1 MKQLVFPFL
10 FLLASAG
17 GAERPNII
25 YILADDL
32 GYGDLGCYGQTTLRT
47 PALDRMASEGAR
59 FTRHYSGSTVC
70 APSRAV
76 LLTGRHT
83 GHVSVRGNGFA
94 RLTETTVA
102 DVLKANG
109 YRTAC
114 IGKWGVGHPPPL
126 DDPNQR
132 GFDHFY
138 GYVNMFHAHNF
149 YPSFL
154 VRNGVKE
161 PLRNVQMEAFKNAP
175 QEREGVGVAEVA
187 IDYAPELI
195 TQDALRFIRESRNEP
210 FFLYYAL
217 NIPHA
222 NNEGGKYDRGMEV
235 PDHGEFE
242 SMPWPKAE
250 KGFAAMMQRIDD
262 DMAKVLELL
271 EELGIDDR
279 TMVLFSSDN
288 GPHQEGRHHM
298 EFFNSNGEMRG
309 MKRDLYEGGVRVP
322 LLVRWPGKV
331 RPGRVIDQVTAFQDL
346 MPTVCDLVEDE
357 CPPTDG
363 VSMLPLLLGD
373 EDNNG
378 ERTLYWE
385 FGEKGGK
392 QAVLKGDWKLLRL
405 GMEDPT
411 YELYHVGRD
420 PSETNNLAKQY
431 PERVNALKRLLRSIP
446 DEKSAFKKLSATALF
461 GGPAS

>member
-1 MKQLVFPFL
+1 MKRLSLILLVAA
-10 FLLASAG
+10 ASVGAL
-17 GAERPNII
+17 AERPNII

-32 GYGDLGCYGQTTLRT
+32 GYGDLGCYGQTTLET
-47 PALDRMASEGAR
+47 PVIDRMAKEGVR

-76 LLTGRHT
+76 LLTGLHT

-94 RLTETTVA
+94 QLSETTVA
-102 DVLKANG
+102 DVLKMHG

-114 IGKWGVGHPPPL
+114 VGKWGVGHPPPL
-126 DDPNQR
+126 DDPNKR

-161 PLRNVQMEAFKNAP
+161 SLRNVQIDAFKNP
-175 QEREGVGVAEVA
+175 PVEREGVGVAEVA
-187 IDYAPELI
+187 VDYAPELI
-195 TQDALRFIRESRNEP
+195 TQDALRFIRETKDEP

-242 SMPWPKAE
+242 SKSWPKAE
-250 KGFAAMMQRIDD
+250 KGFATMMKRIDD
-262 DMAKVLELL
+262 DVGRVLDLL
-271 EELGIDDR
+271 KELGLDNNTI
-279 TMVLFSSDN
+279 VFFSSDN
-288 GPHQEGRHHM
+288 GPHQEGRHEM

-322 LLVRWPGKV
+322 LVVRWPQKIE
-331 RPGRVIDQVTAFQDL
+331 PGQVVENLTAFQDL
-346 MPTVCDLVEDE
+346 MPTVCELIGAES
-357 CPPTDG
+357 PPSDG
-363 VSMLPLLLGD
+363 ESMLPLLLGKKSKG
-373 EDNNG
+373 E

-385 FGEKGGK
+385 FGERGGK
-392 QAVLKGDWKLLRL
+392 QAVLKGDWKLVRL
-405 GMEDPT
+405 GLEDPV
-411 YELYHVGRD
+411 YELYNVESD
-420 PSETNNLAKQY
+420 SSEERNLATLY
-431 PERVNALKRLLRSIP
+431 PERVSALKTLLQSIP
-446 DEKSAFKKLSATALF
+446 DEDSVFK
-461 GGPAS
+461 